1 MSFVR
6 GRKKKNR
13 KAEKKYNE
21 ALWNELKKQKEKDN
35 DI

>member
-21 ALWNELKKQKEKDN
+21 ALWNEPQKTKGER
-35 DI
+35 